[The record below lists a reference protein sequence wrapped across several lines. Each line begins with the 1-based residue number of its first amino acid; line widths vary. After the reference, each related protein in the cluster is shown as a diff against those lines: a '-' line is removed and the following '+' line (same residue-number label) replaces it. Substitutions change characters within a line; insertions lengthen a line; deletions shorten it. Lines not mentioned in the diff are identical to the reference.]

1 MNLISQAW
9 AQAQATPAAAG
20 AQPGGLSSL
29 LMPMAVVFVI
39 FYFLIFRPQQKTL
52 KQKKEMLSALKRG
65 DEVVTSGGLYGK
77 VVEIA
82 DATVMLQIAANV
94 NVKVDRNLIV
104 AVTNPIVESKPK
116 A

>member
-9 AQAQATPAAAG
+9 AQAQTAAPSAAG
-20 AQPGGLSSL
+20 GPGGLSSL

-52 KQKKEMLSALKRG
+52 KQKKQMLSELKRG

-77 VVEIA
+77 VVELA
-82 DATVMLQIAANV
+82 DATVMLQVAANV